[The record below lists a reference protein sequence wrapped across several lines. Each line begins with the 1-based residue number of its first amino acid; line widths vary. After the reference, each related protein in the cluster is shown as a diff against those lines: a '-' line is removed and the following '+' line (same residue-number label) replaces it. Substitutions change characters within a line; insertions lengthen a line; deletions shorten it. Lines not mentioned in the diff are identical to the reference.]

1 MQPQA
6 RRTEHQLIATFAKA
20 IDAAGVRPPGVVVG
34 VGDDAAVLRPESRRD
49 TIVTN
54 DVQVE
59 GRHFERNWLSGRD
72 LGWRLAA
79 VNLSDIAAM
88 GGEPRHALLSLVVP
102 STLEQSYVVDIVRG
116 AVSHLSRYGAALVG
130 GNVSST
136 EGPLVCDMTLMG
148 VTARGKA
155 WRRRGRARDAIVVA
169 GETGAAAAGL
179 LILMSHGNP
188 NSGRP
193 RLIRAFTRP
202 EPRLDV
208 AGLLAGEAAIHGAI
222 DVSDGLSSDLIHM
235 CRAGGVG
242 CSLDGSAFPITP
254 ATLSFCRDHEHD
266 PIDWAMRGGEDYA
279 LVLSVAPSK
288 ANAICGRIQA
298 KLGVTARVVGR
309 FTAARGTYHLRYPDG
324 RSRRFKAGGFD
335 HFT

>member
-1 MQPQA
+1 MQAHA
-6 RRTEHQLIATFAKA
+6 RKSEHELISTFARA
-20 IDAAGVRPPGVVVG
+20 IAAAEVRPPGLVIG
-34 VGDDAAVLRPESRRD
+34 VGDDAAVVRPEPRRD

-59 GRHFERNWLSGRD
+59 GRHFERAWLTGRE

-102 STLEQSYVVDIVRG
+102 TTLEQSYVVDIVRG
-116 AVSHLSRYGAALVG
+116 AISHLSRHGAAVIG

-136 EGPLVCDMTLMG
+136 EGPLVCDMTLLG
-148 VTARGKA
+148 VTERGKA

-169 GETGAAAAGL
+169 GETGAARAGL
-179 LILMSHGNP
+179 LTLMSHGN
-188 NSGRP
+188 SDGGGR
-193 RLIRAFTRP
+193 LVRAFTRP

-208 AGLLAGEAAIHGAI
+208 ARLLAGVAAVHGAI

-235 CRAGGVG
+235 CRAGKVG
-242 CSLDGSAFPITP
+242 CSVDGEALPITR
-254 ATLSFCRDHEHD
+254 ATVAFCRDHEHD
-266 PIDWAMRGGEDYA
+266 PVDWAMRGGEDYA

-288 ANAICGRIQA
+288 AHALCGHIQA

-309 FTAARGTYHLRYPDG
+309 FTGAKGTYRIRYPDG
-324 RSRRFKAGGFD
+324 RSRRFKASGFD
-335 HFT
+335 HFD